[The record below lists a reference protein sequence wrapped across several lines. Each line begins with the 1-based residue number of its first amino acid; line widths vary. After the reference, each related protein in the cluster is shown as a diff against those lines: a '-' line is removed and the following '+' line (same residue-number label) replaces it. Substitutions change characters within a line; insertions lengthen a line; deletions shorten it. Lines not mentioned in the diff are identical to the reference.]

1 MLARKVPN
9 SCPLCRMPIQYIV
22 RITCKVPPVP
32 ATDPI
37 MNPYTNTDTNID
49 PATDP
54 ATHGRTIAVAGEGYM
69 VNAEMVHILSTVRA
83 ARAALVPPTAV

>member
-1 MLARKVPN
+1 
-9 SCPLCRMPIQYIV
+9 MPIQYIV

-32 ATDPI
+32 TTDPI
-37 MNPYTNTDTNID
+37 MNTDTYTNTDPT
-49 PATDP
+49 TDP